1 MNKFEHII
9 LFGSE
14 IELDPILTHVRDKI
28 NKKNHRILKFNLIQ
42 LVCSHLIFSYGF
54 STFLII
60 K

>member
-28 NKKNHRILKFNLIQ
+28 NKKNHRILKFNLFAAI
-42 LVCSHLIFSYGF
+42 
-54 STFLII
+54 
-60 K
+60 